1 VPPPIRIQGQYLCG
15 MSKKVL
21 AFDPAALELRDEP
34 ENRQFVARVGD
45 LRARVEY
52 ERNGDRIFLTLL
64 DIPKALEPL
73 AITDALLEKV
83 LTHIEEK
90 RWKLIPTH
98 PVIKAYMRA
107 HPAWQRLLL
116 KGVQLR

>member
-1 VPPPIRIQGQYLCG
+1 
-15 MSKKVL
+15 MSKKVR
-21 AFDPAALELRDEP
+21 AFDPAELELRDEP

-45 LRARVEY
+45 HRARVEY

-64 DIPKALEPL
+64 DIPKALVPL
-73 AITDALLEKV
+73 EITDALIEKV
-83 LTHIEEK
+83 LTYVEEK

-98 PVIKAYMRA
+98 PLIKAYMHA